1 MKFNI
6 IDPKK
11 VRKTIVEILYN
22 SKGSHLGTNLS
33 AVESL
38 VAMYS
43 FVDKIKILNNDEN
56 RERVIISKGHC
67 SAATCSILYHNGI
80 LKSEEIKTYHKDNS
94 KLAGHVSHAV
104 NGIEHSTG
112 ALGHGLS
119 VALGCAIGLRA
130 RNNNS
135 LVMTL
140 CGDGEIQEGSIWEA
154 IMLISHLKLN
164 NFVII
169 IDNNKI
175 SSITDTH
182 KVIDMRP
189 IKNRFHGFGLN
200 VHEVN
205 GHDVEK
211 IQNTISKIIDSNL
224 PGVIIAN
231 TIKGKGLSFSENEP
245 IWHYRNLSDEFYKKA
260 IQELDQ

>member
-1 MKFNI
+1 
-6 IDPKK
+6 
-11 VRKTIVEILYN
+11 
-22 SKGSHLGTNLS
+22 
-33 AVESL
+33 
-38 VAMYS
+38 
-43 FVDKIKILNNDEN
+43 
-56 RERVIISKGHC
+56 
-67 SAATCSILYHNGI
+67 
-80 LKSEEIKTYHKDNS
+80 
-94 KLAGHVSHAV
+94 
-104 NGIEHSTG
+104 
-112 ALGHGLS
+112 
-119 VALGCAIGLRA
+119 
-130 RNNNS
+130 
-135 LVMTL
+135 MTL
-140 CGDGEIQEGSIWEA
+140 LGDAECSEGSIWEA

-189 IKNRFHGFGLN
+189 IKNRFHGFGLT

-211 IQNTISKIIDSNL
+211 IQNSISKIIDSNL

-245 IWHYRNLSDEFYKKA
+245 IWHYRNLSDEFYKK
-260 IQELDQ
+260 QFKN